1 MKQECGTVEPA
12 YLMAIPIRQAAV
24 RHAGHHA
31 CCICS
36 CAGLRLVELVSF
48 MVKQTLYLSQLG
60 KTDDKDCKYPN
71 HCGFSISLAGPVTA
85 PQLISSGG

>member
-31 CCICS
+31 HCICS
-36 CAGLRLVELVSF
+36 CAGLILVELFIIHCKSTSVS
-48 MVKQTLYLSQLG
+48 
-60 KTDDKDCKYPN
+60 
-71 HCGFSISLAGPVTA
+71 VT
-85 PQLISSGG
+85 IG

>member
-1 MKQECGTVEPA
+1 
-12 YLMAIPIRQAAV
+12 
-24 RHAGHHA
+24 
-31 CCICS
+31 
-36 CAGLRLVELVSF
+36 

-60 KTDDKDCKYPN
+60 KTDDKDCKHPN